1 MSTTITPFH
10 VDIPLEVV
18 EDFQRRLVAARLHPA
33 SDIQGLQRGEKEEW
47 AYGTAPSFMKQVQTY
62 ATSNGF
68 SWTSIQQRLNS
79 IHQFTAHVPNTQGN
93 LHHHKRVHYLYEE
106 ATDGSKG
113 IPLLLI
119 HGWPSTPFNFIDII
133 PLLTAEGFTVVAP
146 TIPGYGF
153 SEPSTE
159 PGFGC
164 IECSHVFQSLMVEV
178 LGFQS
183 FVVQGG
189 DWGSIIG
196 RMMAIDHAENVC
208 AYHTNMAIPLPPTPK
223 KWSGDGFRYLSSLS
237 WMGMTTMFSS
247 YLLSP
252 AEQKGLKK
260 TREYPTYEN
269 GYFMIQSTKPQTL
282 GYALNDS
289 PLGLLAWIGE
299 KEYAWSDH
307 DGQMQISMDKLLAT
321 CMVYWSTQCITS
333 SMRFYYETAKLTPHA
348 QMFQAKAAAKAAA
361 AAAEQQVKS
370 KNKNNNNNKS
380 ERTQKIK
387 MGGDL
392 RHSDF
397 VSVPTGVLVA
407 HDIIQSPRSWIEYSH
422 NVVQYTDIRQQ
433 HRGGHFLKLE
443 NPTAVV
449 EDLVEF
455 VFQTLGATKENGIE
469 MLEQRRDLAVE
480 KEKVR
485 SSQTS
490 SVVQFIGFSALA
502 LLVRSRL

>member
-10 VDIPLEVV
+10 VNILPSVV
-18 EDFQRRLVAARLHPA
+18 QDFQRRLVAARLHPA
-33 SDIQGLQRGEKEEW
+33 SDIQGLQPGGREEW
-47 AYGTAPSFMKQVQTY
+47 TYGAAPSFMQQVQAY
-62 ATSNGF
+62 ATSDDF
-68 SWTSIQQRLNS
+68 SWTSIQRSLNTIS
-79 IHQFTAHVPNTQGN
+79 QFTAHVPNTLGN
-93 LHHHKRVHYLYEE
+93 LHYHKRVHYLYEE

-133 PLLTAEGFTVVAP
+133 PLLTAQGFTVVAP

-159 PGFGC
+159 AGFGC

-178 LGFQS
+178 LGFHS

-196 RMMAIDHAENVC
+196 RMMAIDHPEHVL
-208 AYHTNMAIPLPPTPK
+208 AYHTNMAIPLPPTPTQ
-223 KWSGDGFRYLSSLS
+223 WWGDGFRYLSSLS
-237 WMGMTTMFSS
+237 WMAMTTMFSS

-252 AEQKGLKK
+252 AEQEGLKK

-282 GYALNDS
+282 GYGLNDS
-289 PLGLLAWIGE
+289 PLGLLAWVGE

-307 DGQMQISMDKLLAT
+307 DGQMQLPMDKLLAT
-321 CMVYWSTQCITS
+321 CMVYWSTHCITS

-348 QMFQAKAAAKAAA
+348 QRLQAARLIKAKNTKNTKN
-361 AAAEQQVKS
+361 EKNEKS
-370 KNKNNNNNKS
+370 G
-380 ERTQKIK
+380 TAVK

-407 HDIIQSPRSWIEYSH
+407 HDIFQSPRSWIEYSH
-422 NVVQYTDIRQQ
+422 NVVQYTDIRRQQ
-433 HRGGHFLKLE
+433 RGGHFLKME

-449 EDLVEF
+449 EDLVKF
-455 VFQTLGATKENGIE
+455 VFETLGATKKNGVE
-469 MLEQRRDLAVE
+469 KLEERRRLAVE
-480 KEKVR
+480 REKVSEYYR
-485 SSQTS
+485 YLAYYCCFF
-490 SVVQFIGFSALA
+490 VVVRC
-502 LLVRSRL
+502 LLLLE